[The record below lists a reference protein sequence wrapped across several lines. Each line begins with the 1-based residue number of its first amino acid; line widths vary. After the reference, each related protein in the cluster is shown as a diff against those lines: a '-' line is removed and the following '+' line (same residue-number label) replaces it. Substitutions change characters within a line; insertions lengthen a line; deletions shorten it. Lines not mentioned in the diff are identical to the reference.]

1 MILSVCGTQRNVGVT
16 YFCLALSNYLCN
28 MEQRQVAYLEVNAT
42 GEISAISGKSA
53 LQPGK
58 TNFSHKGIHF
68 YPQVTLDKL
77 WELLRLSYDFFVLD
91 FGTLSPLSFR
101 EYVKADYYFIVG
113 HCTPWKLVYYHN
125 FFQKYKHN
133 WEPEKTIC
141 LEALGTKKS
150 ICKPSDQL
158 PFRVRQIPFLED
170 PFYLASQDWE
180 FYQELVKSIIPRN
193 HFTIRKL

>member
-77 WELLRLSYDFFVLD
+77 WELLGLSCLGFWHLITTLVSGIRQGRLLLYRW
-91 FGTLSPLSFR
+91 TLHTMEIGLLS
-101 EYVKADYYFIVG
+101 
-113 HCTPWKLVYYHN
+113 
-125 FFQKYKHN
+125 
-133 WEPEKTIC
+133 
-141 LEALGTKKS
+141 
-150 ICKPSDQL
+150 
-158 PFRVRQIPFLED
+158 
-170 PFYLASQDWE
+170 
-180 FYQELVKSIIPRN
+180 
-193 HFTIRKL
+193 